1 MHVVDDVKGEKDMQN
16 AEQMREVMR
25 YMGWLMFNGFD
36 NEEQRELEDRIP
48 INGVITTAKRG
59 VALLVQ
65 GFERE
70 ESDWV

>member
-1 MHVVDDVKGEKDMQN
+1 MQN
-16 AEQMREVMR
+16 AEQTREAMR

-48 INGVITTAKRG
+48 INGKIITAKEG

-65 GFERE
+65 AFERE

>member
-1 MHVVDDVKGEKDMQN
+1 MKN

-36 NEEQRELEDRIP
+36 NKEQNELEDRIP
-48 INGVITTAKRG
+48 INGKIITAKEG
-59 VALLVQ
+59 VVLLVQ

-70 ESDWV
+70 ESEWA

>member
-1 MHVVDDVKGEKDMQN
+1 MKN

-36 NEEQRELEDRIP
+36 NEEQREAEDRIP
-48 INGVITTAKRG
+48 INGKIITAKEG

-65 GFERE
+65 SFERE
-70 ESDWV
+70 ESDWT

>member
-1 MHVVDDVKGEKDMQN
+1 MVDGLKGDRDMQN
-16 AEQMREVMR
+16 ATEMREVMR

-48 INGVITTAKRG
+48 INSQIITAKEG

-65 GFERE
+65 AFERE